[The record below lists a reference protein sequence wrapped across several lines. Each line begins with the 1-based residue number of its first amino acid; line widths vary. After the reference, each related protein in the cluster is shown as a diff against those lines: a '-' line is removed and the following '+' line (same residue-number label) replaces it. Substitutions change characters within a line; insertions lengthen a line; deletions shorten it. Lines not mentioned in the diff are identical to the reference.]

1 MTAYHMDN
9 DMAGNVEEH
18 AAVTARMTDI
28 GWGTLA
34 GTEVATSASQQ

>member
-18 AAVTARMTDI
+18 AVVTARMTDF
-28 GWGTLA
+28 GG
-34 GTEVATSASQQ
+34 GSASQQ